1 MNLMILVIGAVLG
14 FFSVSFGAYSEHSL
28 REIVTEEHF
37 RQLMT
42 GIRYNQVNSVI
53 ISAIGIANLSG
64 IPAFENRLFR
74 IVGYLF
80 IAGTIL
86 FSFSIYASITFEL
99 PKLVYLTPVGGVTI
113 MLSWLSLLVFG
124 VITRRN
130 NQGQNF
136 PNERT

>member
-1 MNLMILVIGAVLG
+1 MILVTGAVLG
-14 FFSVSFGAYSEHSL
+14 FFSVFFGAYSEHSL
-28 REIVTEEHF
+28 REIVSEEHF

-74 IVGYLF
+74 IAGYLF

-86 FSFSIYASITFEL
+86 FSFSIYASITFEI
-99 PKLVYLTPVGGVTI
+99 PKLVYFTPVGGVTI
-113 MLSWLSLLVFG
+113 MISWIALLVFG
-124 VITRRN
+124 VIARRN
-130 NQGQNF
+130 SKSQNSASV
-136 PNERT
+136 RT

>member
-1 MNLMILVIGAVLG
+1 MILAIGAVLG
-14 FFSVSFGAYSEHSL
+14 FFSVFFGAYSEHSL

-64 IPAFENRLFR
+64 IPAFETRLFR
-74 IVGYLF
+74 IAGYLF

-86 FSFSIYASITFEL
+86 FSFSIYASITFEI
-99 PKLVYLTPVGGVTI
+99 PKLVYFTPVGGVTI
-113 MLSWLSLLVFG
+113 MISWIALLLFG
-124 VITRRN
+124 VIARRN
-130 NQGQNF
+130 NKSQNSTSG
-136 PNERT
+136 RT

>member
-1 MNLMILVIGAVLG
+1 MILVTGAVLG
-14 FFSVSFGAYSEHSL
+14 FFSVFFGAYSEHSL
-28 REIVTEEHF
+28 REVVSEEHF

-74 IVGYLF
+74 IAGYMF

-86 FSFSIYASITFEL
+86 FSFSIYASITFEI
-99 PKLVYLTPVGGVTI
+99 PKLVYFTPVGGVTI
-113 MLSWLSLLVFG
+113 MISWIALLVFG
-124 VITRRN
+124 VIARRN
-130 NQGQNF
+130 NKSQNSASV
-136 PNERT
+136 RT